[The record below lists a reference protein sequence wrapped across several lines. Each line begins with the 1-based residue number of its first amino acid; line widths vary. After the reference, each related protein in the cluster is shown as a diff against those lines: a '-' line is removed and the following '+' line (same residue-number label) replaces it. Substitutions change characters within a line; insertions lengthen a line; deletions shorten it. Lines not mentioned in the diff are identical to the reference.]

1 MSKNLKAEIQKALQ
15 NETLRGALGRFADSY
30 IDSRAKAYEGR
41 DFEALRR
48 DIAERKSAAAQKMW
62 ELAEQFKKNAE
73 ARGAKVFIAKTAEE
87 ARQYI
92 LDVALKNN
100 VKLMVKSKSMASEEI
115 HLNKHLEEHGITVAE
130 TDLGEWILQL
140 SGDRPSHMVMPAI
153 HLTRYQVADIFSK
166 EVREQ
171 LDAEIPRLVKVA
183 RKELREKFLGADMGL
198 SGANAAVAETGTIML
213 VTNEGNARLTT
224 SMPRVHVVLAG
235 LEKLVEKLD
244 DARAI
249 LECLP
254 RSATA
259 QQLTSYV
266 SLITGPTPTAL
277 PDGTVV
283 NKELHI
289 VLMDNGR
296 SKMRDD
302 PVFVEALQC
311 IRCASCLNVCPVFER
326 VGGHVFGHIYTGG
339 IGTILTAFF
348 NEFDDAAD
356 IQNLC
361 LSCARCKEVCPGK
374 IDIPKLILE
383 LRNRYVAKHGM
394 PAAQKFLFNTVLP
407 NRKLFHSLLKVASKA
422 QKPFVSDQ
430 KIRHL
435 PLFLAGFTE
444 GRSLPALADRPFR
457 EQLDQLPQPK
467 QVKAKVGF
475 FGGCLVDFV
484 YPQIGHSVAKV
495 LAKLDMEL
503 VYPLEQACCGV
514 PAGHLGAVDAFA
526 KIAKQNI
533 EAFEKAG
540 VDYIVTACPTCTNA
554 LKNEYVEL
562 LKDDPAWA
570 KRAEAFAA
578 KVHDLSQ
585 FVATHSGNGQDL
597 NFQAN
602 GRETVTYH
610 HSCHLRRS
618 LGITQ
623 EPRNLIKGAGYEL
636 KEMTWPDRCCG
647 FGGSY
652 TIKFPELSR
661 PILEAKLK
669 DIEQTGADIAAM
681 DCPGCL
687 MQIGGGL
694 DQKNSKIKVKH
705 TIELLAEKLR
715 D

>member
-1 MSKNLKAEIQKALQ
+1 MSKDLRAEIQKALE
-15 NETLRGALGRFADSY
+15 NENLRGALGRFADAY

-41 DFEALRR
+41 DFEALRE
-48 DIAERKSAAAQKMW
+48 DIARRKRACAQKMW
-62 ELAEQFKKNAE
+62 DLADQFKKNAE
-73 ARGAKVFIAKTAEE
+73 ARGAQVFIAKTAEE
-87 ARQYI
+87 ARKYI
-92 LDVALKNN
+92 IDVALKHQA
-100 VKLMVKSKSMASEEI
+100 KLMVKSKSMASEEI
-115 HLNKHLEEHGITVAE
+115 HLNKHLEEHGIAAAE

-166 EVREQ
+166 EVKEQ
-171 LDAEIPRLVKVA
+171 LSAEIPRLVKVA
-183 RKELREKFLGADMGL
+183 RKELREKFLTADIGL
-198 SGANAAVAETGTIML
+198 SGANALVAETGTVFI

-224 SMPRVHVVLAG
+224 SMPRVHLVLAG

-266 SLITGPTPTAL
+266 SMITGPTPTAL

-283 NKELHI
+283 DKELHI

-326 VGGHVFGHIYTGG
+326 VGGHVFGAIYTGG

-348 NEFDDAAD
+348 NEFDDAGE

-361 LSCARCKEVCPGK
+361 LSCGRCKEVCPGK

-444 GRSLPALADRPFR
+444 GRSLPALANQPFR
-457 EQLDQLPQPK
+457 EQLDKLPQPK

-484 YPQIGHSVAKV
+484 YPEIGQSVAKV
-495 LAKLDMEL
+495 LAKLDMQL

-526 KIAKQNI
+526 RMARQNI

-540 VDYIVTACPTCTNA
+540 VDYIVTACPTCTHA
-554 LKNEYVEL
+554 LKHEYVEL

-570 KRAEAFAA
+570 ERAEAFAA

-585 FVATHSGNGQDL
+585 FIATHSR
-597 NFQAN
+597 N
-602 GRETVTYH
+602 GRLLDFKAGGETVTYH
-610 HSCHLRRS
+610 DSCHLRRS
-618 LGITQ
+618 LGVFQ
-623 EPRNLIKGAGYEL
+623 EPRNLIKEAGYEL
-636 KEMTWPDRCCG
+636 VEMTWPDRCCG

-652 TIKFPELSR
+652 SIKFPELSR

-669 DIEQTGADIAAM
+669 DIQQTGASIAAM
-681 DCPGCL
+681 DCPGCI

-694 DQKNSKIKVKH
+694 DQKHSTTRVKH